1 MKKELL
7 LIADDQKMNRL
18 MLSDLL
24 KDEYD
29 IAFAENGVETM
40 EILNK
45 AYGKVSCLLL
55 DITMPEM
62 DGFEVLK
69 AKAKDASLKQIP
81 TIILTSIQDYET
93 EIEAL
98 SLGAID
104 FITKPYRQ
112 EIVRQKVKNI
122 VMLRNSLALNNKL
135 KFDSVTGAYTRE
147 YFFEKCRNLISEK
160 NGGIFDM
167 ISIEIERF
175 RFFIDTF
182 GEDEGDRFLRH
193 VADGLRRICPTDNTA
208 YGHIATDLFAVFHM
222 HDDLDRKSFIS
233 NLQSIV
239 HGYDLDTNLTLK
251 IGVYELDSE
260 EDIYDFS
267 ELHNKAHIAAGYNTP
282 DDSECYA
289 LYDEKMRQ
297 KALNEQYITHIM
309 HESLRENQFLIYLQ
323 PKVKLETN
331 KIEGAEA
338 LVRWIHPEKGFMPP
352 DEFIPLFEANGFI
365 YDLDKYVWERTC
377 KYIATRIALGKK
389 IVPISVN
396 VSRRDLL
403 QPDFVD
409 FVIYLIEKYKLSF
422 DMLHLEITESSYI
435 EDPDNI
441 IRIATKLKRAGFILE
456 MDDFGSGYSS
466 LNMLTTFPIDILK
479 IDKAFLDN
487 EDITGENNIVRFI
500 VYMANGLK
508 LTTVCEGVETK
519 EQLEALKE
527 MGADY
532 MQGYYFSKPLPAKEF
547 FELLEKEE

>member
-1 MKKELL
+1 
-7 LIADDQKMNRL
+7 
-18 MLSDLL
+18 
-24 KDEYD
+24 
-29 IAFAENGVETM
+29 
-40 EILNK
+40 
-45 AYGKVSCLLL
+45 
-55 DITMPEM
+55 
-62 DGFEVLK
+62 
-69 AKAKDASLKQIP
+69 
-81 TIILTSIQDYET
+81 
-93 EIEAL
+93 
-98 SLGAID
+98 
-104 FITKPYRQ
+104 
-112 EIVRQKVKNI
+112 
-122 VMLRNSLALNNKL
+122 
-135 KFDSVTGAYTRE
+135 
-147 YFFEKCRNLISEK
+147 
-160 NGGIFDM
+160 
-167 ISIEIERF
+167 
-175 RFFIDTF
+175 
-182 GEDEGDRFLRH
+182 
-193 VADGLRRICPTDNTA
+193 
-208 YGHIATDLFAVFHM
+208 M